1 MNDSFNKDAKKRM
14 AAQEADQSS
23 WRSKPSPKEPE
34 ESNKRAARK
43 SPTSPVKKK
52 KYFVSEKHPYDEVVK
67 GKRVAIPTFYNSTY
81 ERMV

>member
-1 MNDSFNKDAKKRM
+1 MSDSFNKDAKKRM

-34 ESNKRAARK
+34 ESKKRAAGK
-43 SPTSPVKKK
+43 SSASPVKKK
-52 KYFVSEKHPYDEVVK
+52 KSFVSEKHSYDEVVK
-67 GKRVAIPTFYNSTY
+67 GKRVALPNFYNSTY